1 VAAVGVTLFMVA
13 FNDQILPRANHRL
26 RTLQGDI
33 AQKKPTFGLREQV
46 INEVS
51 PGKLY
56 LRAGHLSQT
65 SNKMREI
72 TIYDLGD
79 ATRHRTVYAD
89 SGNMVMSPN
98 HADLQLTLYSGQVQ
112 DVPTAT
118 PDQLQRVYF
127 DAELIRVKG
136 VGNDFQK
143 TRSDNFKGER
153 EMSVCEMEKNAVVAH
168 RSLVAA
174 RKEFRSKLAEAKR
187 KKIKLSSDVLTTKT
201 RDPITVGLGTAYCS
215 LLKQIGVKSLGAQT
229 LETLRPKKSTLVG
242 KAKIVGAAQSPTVA
256 HAIITPNGTGVESS
270 NSAIPAEIDGL
281 RLRLLDARTTE
292 NGYEVEIQ
300 KKFALAAACFVFIL
314 LGAPI
319 ALRFPRGGVGLTI
332 GVSLI
337 VFGLY
342 YVGLIG
348 GESLARRDI
357 VPPFISMWGANLIF
371 TALALYLMALLV
383 NRGPRPRLIA
393 ALVATCAAAGFTQGR
408 GLMLVLPALFALAV
422 ALWRAH
428 APPDPRRRRAL
439 LGAVAGGFAVAGG
452 AIALFA
458 TRGSVGGLGGFGSYL
473 WQFYLPALPGMSDP
487 AGPHW
492 TVQQVWMD
500 RFFASY
506 VQFEVFLP
514 TDFVGVL
521 RDAAWLGLALCA
533 AGVVRHRDAI
543 WARRELVAV
552 LVFALVGAVYFLHG
566 AAFHSLVTDPLDPV
580 ITGRYVLGFLPLMGI
595 GIALAVTALSRRLG
609 AGVGA
614 AVLAGGA
621 LLQLSALGL
630 VVARFYA

>member
-1 VAAVGVTLFMVA
+1 VRLIRRLPGPLAILLAVALVEGLCWTFAVPPLQGADESAHVEYVQKIVEDGEIPWS
-13 FNDQILPRANHRL
+13 NDFVLPRDYSPSVSTEQRL
-26 RTLQGDI
+26 VWVWAGTEPLRGNAAARPLWTSADEHVYEQRAKRLPPGGRGDGSNTTSFHTPPLYYLYASIPYAIAHGGSFFDRLYLMRLFNLPLILLTVALTWLLAGEVFGRRRGLQTLAAGAVALHPVLFDI
-33 AQKKPTFGLREQV
+33 ATR
-46 INEVS
+46 VS
-51 PGKLY
+51 P
-56 LRAGHLSQT
+56 
-65 SNKMREI
+65 
-72 TIYDLGD
+72 D
-79 ATRHRTVYAD
+79 A
-89 SGNMVMSPN
+89 
-98 HADLQLTLYSGQVQ
+98 L
-112 DVPTAT
+112 
-118 PDQLQRVYF
+118 
-127 DAELIRVKG
+127 LIP
-136 VGNDFQK
+136 
-143 TRSDNFKGER
+143 
-153 EMSVCEMEKNAVVAH
+153 
-168 RSLVAA
+168 LV
-174 RKEFRSKLAEAKR
+174 
-187 KKIKLSSDVLTTKT
+187 
-201 RDPITVGLGTAYCS
+201 
-215 LLKQIGVKSLGAQT
+215 
-229 LETLRPKKSTLVG
+229 
-242 KAKIVGAAQSPTVA
+242 
-256 HAIITPNGTGVESS
+256 
-270 NSAIPAEIDGL
+270 
-281 RLRLLDARTTE
+281 
-292 NGYEVEIQ
+292 
-300 KKFALAAACFVFIL
+300 
-314 LGAPI
+314 
-319 ALRFPRGGVGLTI
+319 
-332 GVSLI
+332 
-337 VFGLY
+337 
-342 YVGLIG
+342 
-348 GESLARRDI
+348 
-357 VPPFISMWGANLIF
+357 
-371 TALALYLMALLV
+371 ALALYLMALLV